1 MENLVEQSKKLTSIL
16 ATNRTENIGMDVWD
30 EFVVPRYFDK
40 YDFFSTMPCKIEGG
54 RGCGKTM
61 LLRYLSYQ
69 SQFSKK
75 RKIVKD
81 DDLKNIGLY
90 WRADTQFLR
99 QLDKRGISEDFWAK
113 TFIHYFSLKV
123 TIEIFKA
130 VDFIARTSKQFEH
143 FSKILITE
151 LCIYDESL
159 DGELSTVKDNLERL
173 RKKFELAISNPL
185 LLEKV
190 IFFPFDFVKSVNS
203 EIQDKIPELKD
214 TNFHVFIDEYENLLK
229 YQQIIV
235 NTSVKH
241 SEPPVIF
248 KIACKKNGMPF
259 IETTGDE
266 AIVLKHDFVA
276 HDLDD
281 YISKEYNVFASE
293 VLFSRLAKAGGE
305 NNSICLSNI
314 DSLHERRKD
323 EYTRSILNKVRKM
336 LPGKKQN
343 DLASDIFIKPVLRT
357 KLENMLTQALDKK
370 GEKQLIFSDFI
381 RDDAKE
387 ASIVCVALLNRKST
401 DPTELLHLLDLHI
414 AGTKTP
420 FNEWISTNFI
430 GCYLNIIKRKRDENR
445 LYCGFDTFISLSQG
459 NLRHFLELCR
469 TAFSAGFH
477 YDNSE
482 FVISEEFQSFS
493 ASQTSAILFD
503 EIKSFKPYG
512 AALHIF
518 ANRLGELFT
527 LHQSKESQSEPEKNH
542 FSITGGSTSL
552 TSKEKLLLNECEK
565 WGVLSKVIATKTKTR
580 QVINDYDWVL
590 NPIYAP
596 RFGISYRKK
605 RKITFSNLDIQSLF
619 SDDISDYEELYE
631 SHKILGSGTN
641 NLVKDKNNPIKESSF
656 NSGDIQKDLFDV

>member
-130 VDFIARTSKQFEH
+130 IDFIARTSKQFEH

-190 IFFPFDFVKSVNS
+190 IFFPFDFVKSVNE

-323 EYTRSILNKVRKM
+323 EYTRAILNKVRKM

-370 GEKQLIFSDFI
+370 REKQLIFSDFI

-414 AGTKTP
+414 AGAKTP

-469 TAFSAGFH
+469 TAFSVGFH

-527 LHQSKESQSEPEKNH
+527 LHQSRESQSEPEKNH

-641 NLVKDKNNPIKESSF
+641 NLVKDKNNPIKETPF